1 MNESKSQMKKREK
14 NHAINCKDAI
24 LGAHE
29 ILEENR
35 ADDDKLWAALWHATI
50 PKNFLVVASHERFN
64 GTVWS
69 VYAYITTRMHL
80 ASGKSHKMFD
90 AEICKALGISEWT
103 LDRAKATL
111 KEYGFLTEN
120 TTEGSVYHAQDVEF
134 ATEQAR
140 LRQIRKQ
147 KEERLAKHEKAI
159 LEEEKR
165 TGSMPMRRRMEFI
178 KEEFNEEYA
187 PVLD

>member
-1 MNESKSQMKKREK
+1 MKKKEK
-14 NHAINCKDAI
+14 NSAVDRKEAI

-29 ILEENR
+29 IHETRR
-35 ADDDKLWAALWHATI
+35 ADDGKLWGALWHATI
-50 PKNFLVVASHERFN
+50 PKNFLVVASQERFN

-80 ASGKSHKMFD
+80 ESGKSHKMLD
-90 AEICKALGISEWT
+90 TEICEALGISEWT

-111 KEYGFLTEN
+111 KEYGFLTEE

-140 LRQIRKQ
+140 LRRIRKQ
-147 KEERLAKHEKAI
+147 KEERLAKHEAAI

-178 KEEFNEEYA
+178 KEEFNEEYT
-187 PVLD
+187 PVID

>member
-1 MNESKSQMKKREK
+1 MKKKEK
-14 NHAINCKDAI
+14 NSAIDRRNAI

-29 ILEENR
+29 IREESR
-35 ADDDKLWAALWHATI
+35 ADDDKLWGALWHATI
-50 PKNFLVVASHERFN
+50 PKDFLVVASQEKFN

-69 VYAYITTRMHL
+69 VFSYITTRMHL
-80 ASGKSHKMFD
+80 ESGKSHKMLD
-90 AEICKALGISEWT
+90 TEICEALDISEWT

-140 LRQIRKQ
+140 LRRIRKH
-147 KEERLAKHEKAI
+147 KEERLEKHEKAI

-165 TGSMPMRRRMEFI
+165 TGSMPMRRRKEFI
-178 KEEFNEEYA
+178 KEEFNEEYNPTLA
-187 PVLD
+187 